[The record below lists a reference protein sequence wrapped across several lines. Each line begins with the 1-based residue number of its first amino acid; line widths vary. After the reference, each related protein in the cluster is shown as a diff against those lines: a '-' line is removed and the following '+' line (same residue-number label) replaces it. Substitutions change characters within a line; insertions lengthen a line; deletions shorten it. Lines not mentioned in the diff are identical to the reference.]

1 MARSHAAAERKARGT
16 KADTNETLT
25 SDLTPQDCSIFFVL
39 TCSWAVSKEEQLL
52 SWPKSFKYH
61 LRMNKLLIA
70 STIATIV
77 QSGVVIVSLIFI
89 WRQVQ
94 LQTKQLNFQTDLAKA
109 ANTQALVSLSSPF
122 NISLIQH
129 PQIAKLWIEGA
140 EDFESYGKIDR
151 FRYETLL
158 FWWLI
163 LHENVY
169 YQKHKGLLDEV
180 IYAAW
185 EYDLR
190 HFIKRQNLQ
199 LHWDGLKNL
208 FQQEFRDH
216 VGQVIRELRNE
227 QTSHRHQC

>member
-1 MARSHAAAERKARGT
+1 
-16 KADTNETLT
+16 
-25 SDLTPQDCSIFFVL
+25 
-39 TCSWAVSKEEQLL
+39 
-52 SWPKSFKYH
+52 
-61 LRMNKLLIA
+61 MNKWLIA
-70 STIATIV
+70 SAVATIA

-89 WRQVQ
+89 WRQIQ
-94 LQTKQLNFQTDLAKA
+94 LQTKQLNLQTELAKA

-122 NISLIQH
+122 NISLIQD
-129 PQIAKLWIEGA
+129 PQMAKLWIEGG
-140 EDFESYGKIDR
+140 EDFESYGKVDK

-169 YQKHKGLLDEV
+169 YQKQKGLLDQV

-199 LHWDGLKNL
+199 LHWKGLKNL
-208 FQQEFRDH
+208 FQQEFVEH
-216 VGQVIRELRNE
+216 VGQVIGELQNE
-227 QTSHRHQC
+227 QASPQM

>member
-1 MARSHAAAERKARGT
+1 MA
-16 KADTNETLT
+16 
-25 SDLTPQDCSIFFVL
+25 
-39 TCSWAVSKEEQLL
+39 QLL
-52 SWPKSFKYH
+52 QYH
-61 LRMNKLLIA
+61 LRMNKWLIGSA
-70 STIATIV
+70 IATIV

-89 WRQVQ
+89 WRQIQ
-94 LQTKQLNFQTDLAKA
+94 LQTKQLNLQTELAKA

-122 NISLIQH
+122 NISLIQD
-129 PQIAKLWIEGA
+129 PQMAKLWIEGA
-140 EDFESYGKIDR
+140 EEFESYDKVDK

-208 FQQEFRDH
+208 FQQEFIEH
-216 VGQVIRELRNE
+216 VGHVIHELRNE
-227 QTSHRHQC
+227 QASQLDHAIGAKTNLEKT